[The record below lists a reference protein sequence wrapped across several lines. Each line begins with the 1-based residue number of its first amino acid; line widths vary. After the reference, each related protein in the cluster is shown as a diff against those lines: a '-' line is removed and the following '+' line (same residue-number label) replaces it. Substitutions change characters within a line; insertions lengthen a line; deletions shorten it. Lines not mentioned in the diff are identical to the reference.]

1 MKKNYLFSVVVAVV
15 ISAVSFTSCGS
26 SKSAKA
32 DSGSASAESSLGQR
46 VEKSP
51 AQIYAEDPVRTN
63 LRGWGFYNG
72 FPDQNLEAFAAAAAR
87 AQLADQVA
95 TLVKDGVDRY
105 ENGQRINNLGVRSN
119 AEGVMTEE
127 AQNQLNIQTVS
138 KELIEGSRIA
148 VSDRFAQKDGTQT
161 CYVAV
166 EISVDELVDKIKKS
180 GQIKEAISK
189 SRRDEIAFDS
199 KQFKE
204 SIQSSFDDLKEE
216 KDNR

>member
-1 MKKNYLFSVVVAVV
+1 MKS
-15 ISAVSFTSCGS
+15 
-26 SKSAKA
+26 
-32 DSGSASAESSLGQR
+32 E
-46 VEKSP
+46 
-51 AQIYAEDPVRTN
+51 
-63 LRGWGFYNG
+63 
-72 FPDQNLEAFAAAAAR
+72 
-87 AQLADQVA
+87 
-95 TLVKDGVDRY
+95 
-105 ENGQRINNLGVRSN
+105 RINNLGVRSN

-166 EISVDELVDKIKKS
+166 EISVDELVDKINKS